1 MAFGQCNINH
11 TTNTSDAF
19 NNEGKECM
27 MNKQEKADIKK
38 WLMVVTWGIVLLW
51 LLEHYTLLGQ
61 GLGRVLDVLAPFIA
75 GIALA
80 YLLNLMMNSY
90 ERHVFWPLMKH
101 RQRRLQRFVRPMAI
115 VATLVTVAAILS
127 LLLIFIIPQLAAS
140 ISSLIDSVPG
150 YRDSAMA
157 WLEQIAL
164 RYPFLND
171 WLEKL
176 LAQWQQIAQGLAEV
190 ISDLAPRL
198 FSWTKSLTSGVITM
212 VMGLIVSIY
221 LLAGKEKYL
230 EMLRKM
236 LFAYLPQKRAQNIL
250 DVAALTNQSFSRFIS
265 GQLTEITILGC
276 LCFIGMNIFRM
287 PYPLLIS
294 VMIAVTALI
303 PIFGAYMGT
312 IPSAFLILMIDPMQ
326 AVWFVV
332 FIICLQQIEGK
343 IIYPK
348 VVGSS
353 IGLGGFW
360 VLFALIVG
368 GSLFGLPGML
378 IGIPIFA
385 VCYTLVR
392 QDMYKRLENK
402 KETNEKVQ

>member
-1 MAFGQCNINH
+1 
-11 TTNTSDAF
+11 
-19 NNEGKECM
+19 
-27 MNKQEKADIKK
+27 MNKQEKAEVKK
-38 WLMVVTWGIVLLW
+38 WIMVVTWGIVLLW
-51 LLEHYTLLGQ
+51 LLEHYSLLGR
-61 GLGRVLDVLAPFIA
+61 GIGRAVDVLAPFIA

-80 YLLNLMMNSY
+80 YLLNLMMSSY
-90 ERHVFWPLMKH
+90 ERHIFLPLVKY
-101 RQRRLQRFVRPMAI
+101 RPKLRKVVRPLAI
-115 VATLVTVAAILS
+115 VTTLVTVAAILS
-127 LLLIFIIPQLAAS
+127 LLLVFIIPQLGAS
-140 ISSLIDSVPG
+140 ISSLIESVPG

-157 WLEQIAL
+157 LLEQIAL
-164 RYPFLND
+164 TYPFLTD

-176 LAQWQQIAQGLAEV
+176 TAQWQQIAQGLAEV
-190 ISDLAPRL
+190 VSNLAPRV

-230 EMLRKM
+230 DMLRKM
-236 LFAYLPQKRAQNIL
+236 LIAYLPEKQAQTIL
-250 DVAALTNQSFSRFIS
+250 EVAALTNQSFSRFIS

-332 FIICLQQIEGK
+332 FIICLQQVEGK

-368 GSLFGLPGML
+368 GSLFGLPGMV

-385 VCYTLVR
+385 VLYTLIR
-392 QDMYKRLENK
+392 QDMYKRLEGRK
-402 KETNEKVQ
+402 TTEE

>member
-1 MAFGQCNINH
+1 MRDN
-11 TTNTSDAF
+11 D
-19 NNEGKECM
+19 
-27 MNKQEKADIKK
+27 KADIKK
-38 WLMVVTWGIVLLW
+38 WLLVVSWGVVLWW
-51 LLEHYTLLGQ
+51 LLTHYILLGQ
-61 GLGRVLDVLAPFIA
+61 GIGRLVGVLAPFIA

-80 YLLNLMMNSY
+80 YLLNLMMSSY
-90 ERHVFWPLMKH
+90 ERHIFIPLFKY
-101 RQRRLQRFVRPMAI
+101 RQRLQKLIRPLAI
-115 VATLVTVAAILS
+115 GATLVTLAAILS
-127 LLLIFIIPQLAAS
+127 LLMVFIIPQLGDS
-140 ISSLIDSVPG
+140 ISSLVESVPG
-150 YRDSAMA
+150 YRDSAMVF
-157 WLEQIAL
+157 LGQIAEQ
-164 RYPFLND
+164 YPFLED
-171 WLEKL
+171 WVEGT
-176 LAQWQQIAQGLAEV
+176 LAQWQQIVQSLAEGV
-190 ISDLAPRL
+190 SEIALRV

-230 EMLRKM
+230 DMLRKM
-236 LFAYLPQKRAQNIL
+236 LVAYLPDKRARQIME
-250 DVAALTNQSFSRFIS
+250 VAALTNRSFSRFIS

-276 LCFIGMNIFRM
+276 LCFIGMTVFRM

-332 FIICLQQIEGK
+332 FIICLQQVEGK

-360 VLFALIVG
+360 VLFALLVG

-385 VCYTLVR
+385 VCYTLIR
-392 QDMYKRLENK
+392 QDMYKRLEK
-402 KETNEKVQ
+402 KKSSSEER

>member
-1 MAFGQCNINH
+1 
-11 TTNTSDAF
+11 
-19 NNEGKECM
+19 
-27 MNKQEKADIKK
+27 MNKQEKSEVKK
-38 WLMVVTWGIVLLW
+38 WLLVVSWGVVLLW

-61 GLGRVLDVLAPFIA
+61 LLGRVLDVLSPFIA

-80 YLLNLMMNSY
+80 FLLNLMMNSY
-90 ERHVFWPLMKH
+90 ERRLLKPLTKY
-101 RQRRLQRFVRPMAI
+101 RPKLCKAVRPAAI
-115 VATLVTVAAILS
+115 VLTLVTVAAILS
-127 LLLIFIIPQLAAS
+127 LLLVFIIPQLGAS

-150 YRDSAMA
+150 YWAQAMV
-157 WLEQIAL
+157 WLEQIAAS
-164 RYPFLND
+164 YPFLTE
-171 WLEKL
+171 WLDKL
-176 LAQWQQIAQGLAEV
+176 MAQWQQIAQGLAEV
-190 ISDLAPRL
+190 VGDLAPRL

-221 LLAGKEKYL
+221 LLASKEKYL
-230 EMLRKM
+230 EMLKKM
-236 LFAYLPQKRAQNIL
+236 VVAYLPEKRAARL
-250 DVAALTNQSFSRFIS
+250 LEVATLTNQSFSRFIT

-276 LCFIGMNIFRM
+276 LCFIGLNIFRM

-312 IPSAFLILMIDPMQ
+312 IASAFLILMIDPMQ

-332 FIICLQQIEGK
+332 FIICLQQVEGK

-368 GSLFGLPGML
+368 GRFFGLPGML

-385 VCYTLVR
+385 VCYTLLR
-392 QDMYKRLENK
+392 QDMYKRLADK
-402 KETNEKVQ
+402 KEQSEDHA